1 VSSEEID
8 ALAAAVA
15 ERVVERLRDEAVP
28 PSEPTALLDARAL
41 AARLGVST
49 GFVYSRSAE
58 LGAVRLGNGPKAR
71 LRFDLERALEAHAS
85 GVPGCTAPA
94 TPRAAKRRPR
104 RAASSG
110 ELLPIRGR
118 AARATPT
125 ANAEETHDAA

>member
-1 VSSEEID
+1 MSPEEVD

-41 AARLGVST
+41 AARLGVSVSY
-49 GFVYSRSAE
+49 VYANSGK
-58 LGAVRLGNGPKAR
+58 LGARRLGNGPRAR

-85 GVPGCTAPA
+85 APGCTTPAAPQA
-94 TPRAAKRRPR
+94 AAKRRPR
-104 RAASSG
+104 RAASSL

-125 ANAEETHDAA
+125 TNKENHDAA

>member
-1 VSSEEID
+1 MSPAELD

-41 AARLGVST
+41 AARLGVSPSY
-49 GFVYSRSAE
+49 VYSRSSE
-58 LGAVRLGNGPKAR
+58 LGAVRLGNGPRAR

-85 GVPGCTAPA
+85 APGCTAPA
-94 TPRAAKRRPR
+94 TPQAAKPRPR
-104 RAASSG
+104 RAASK
-110 ELLPIRGR
+110 LLPIRGR

-125 ANAEETHDAA
+125 ANTEETHDAA